1 MPCLPAGP
9 GCPERRLHRSGG
21 AFHFFRTHAGAEID
35 LLIDRGQTR
44 IGFEFKAGAS
54 TTPADWAHL
63 QTGIADKVIDRGI
76 LVYNGTR
83 TFAPS
88 DRIRVIPAAE
98 ILTAAGNW

>member
-63 QTGIADKVIDRGI
+63 QTGIADKCDRPRDSR
-76 LVYNGTR
+76 LQRDVH
-83 TFAPS
+83 
-88 DRIRVIPAAE
+88 IRAQ
-98 ILTAAGNW
+98 